1 MKNKIEV
8 NFEYINPFDEKYNYL
23 MRVEHLGRYYFAK
36 DVLNNCNRVLDVACG
51 DGYGTKVLSEKIK
64 YVVGVD
70 RNKDY
75 LNIAKSKYNNDN
87 IEYKCIDV
95 DKETI
100 VGKYDG
106 IVCLETLEHL
116 KYSDSFLNNLYNILD
131 ENGVMILSVP
141 NSKYEIVENG
151 HNKDSFHLHIFKYKD
166 ITKKLQKVGFYIKK
180 VYGQSYIN
188 KIVNKEIEKYELT
201 NIIDDAKTIAYPNEF
216 DIKKS
221 YSYVFVLSKTTPN

>member
-1 MKNKIEV
+1 MEV

-23 MRVEHLGRYYFAK
+23 MRVEHLGRYYFAA
-36 DVLNNCNRVLDVACG
+36 DVLNNRNRVLDVACG
-51 DGYGTKVLSEKIK
+51 DGYGTKVLSKKMK

-106 IVCLETLEHL
+106 IVCFETLEHL
-116 KYSDSFLNNLYNILD
+116 KYSDRFLKNLYNILN

-151 HNKDSFHLHIFKYKD
+151 QNRDSFHLHIFKYED
-166 ITKKLQKVGFYIKK
+166 ITKKLQEVGFYIKK

-201 NIIDDAKTIAYPNEF
+201 NIIDDAKTIAYPNEY

-221 YSYVFVLSKTTPN
+221 YSYVFVLSKRNNK